1 MVVGLGSD
9 SVNQVFSPSSTLG
22 DSDVFKSATDALGSD
37 FSPVALI
44 DFVPLFQLVDSFPQ
58 AAQDP
63 SYLQAK
69 PYLDHLDYL
78 ILGGRSEGGRGS
90 VRTVLGL
97 RDAPSQGDTVST
109 ASPPAA
115 IGASSP

>member
-1 MVVGLGSD
+1 M
-9 SVNQVFSPSSTLG
+9 
-22 DSDVFKSATDALGSD
+22 FKSATDALGSD

-78 ILGGRSEGGRGS
+78 ILGGNAPGAADRSGM
-90 VRTVLGL
+90 VLGL
-97 RDAPSQGDTVST
+97 RDAPSQGGTVST
-109 ASPPAA
+109 ASAPAA